1 MLQIYNNLT
10 RQKETFKPLVDGKV
24 SMYVCGVTTYDLCH
38 IGHARTYSSFDVI
51 NRYLRFRGYDVTYV
65 RNITDID
72 DKIIERSNENG
83 EAFNE
88 LTARFI
94 KEMYKDFDAIGLQ
107 RPDIEPTA
115 TGTMDG
121 IIEIIETLI
130 EKGYAYVTESGDVNY
145 YVPKFSNYG
154 KLSKQDLEQLNSGE
168 RVEVNSEKRDPMD
181 FALWKAAKPNEPTWN
196 SPWGKGRPGWHIEC
210 SAMSKECLGETFDIH
225 GGGSD
230 LQFPHHE
237 NEIAQ
242 SEAANGCQ
250 FARTWIH
257 TGMVQVDKEKMSK
270 SLGNFFTIR
279 DVLKEYRAESVRYF
293 LMNGHY
299 RSQLSYSQANLE
311 AADSSLERLYT
322 ALRGVDFSVVKSYQA
337 TSEELELL
345 SQAEAKF
352 IESMDDDFNV
362 PEVLPV
368 LFDLAKEVNRLKVTD
383 MPKAATIAVK
393 LKELAGVL
401 SLLQQDP
408 EEFLKSGVGDSDISD
423 AEIDDLIQQRLQARA
438 DKNWAKA
445 DEIRDKLNQLNIE
458 LEDGAEG
465 TSWRRK

>member
-38 IGHARTYSSFDVI
+38 IGHARTYASFDVI
-51 NRYLRFRGYDVTYV
+51 SRYLRFRGYDVTYV

-83 EAFNE
+83 EPFNE

-94 KEMYKDFDAIGLQ
+94 KEMYVDFDAIGLQ

-115 TGTMDG
+115 TGTIDG
-121 IIEIIETLI
+121 IIEIIKTLI

-145 YVPKFSNYG
+145 YVPKFDDYG
-154 KLSKQDLEQLNSGE
+154 KLSKQDLSQLNSGE

-181 FALWKAAKPNEPTWN
+181 FALWKAAKPNEPSWD

-210 SAMSKECLGETFDIH
+210 SAMSKKCLGDTFDIH

-242 SEAANGCQ
+242 SEAANGCT
-250 FARTWIH
+250 FANTWIH

-279 DVLKEYRAESVRYF
+279 DVLQEYRAESVRYF

-299 RSQLSYSQANLE
+299 RSQLSYSEANLQ
-311 AADSSLERLYT
+311 AADASLERLYN
-322 ALRGVDFSVVKSYQA
+322 ALRGVDWSLA
-337 TSEELELL
+337 TDEKLETLE
-345 SQAEAKF
+345 QAEARF

-368 LFDLAKEVNRLKVTD
+368 LFDLAKEVNRLKAID
-383 MPKAATIAVK
+383 MAKAATTAVK

-408 EEFLKSGVGDSDISD
+408 EEFLKSGAGGSEVSD
-423 AEIDDLIQQRLQARA
+423 AEIDELIQQRLQARA

-445 DEIRDKLNQLNIE
+445 DEIRDKLNELNIE
-458 LEDGAEG
+458 LEDGANG

>member
-38 IGHARTYSSFDVI
+38 IGHARTYASFDVI
-51 NRYLRFRGYDVTYV
+51 SRYLRFRGYDVTYV

-83 EAFNE
+83 EPFNE

-94 KEMYKDFDAIGLQ
+94 KEMYVDFDAIGLQ

-130 EKGYAYVTESGDVNY
+130 EKDYAYVTESGDVNY
-145 YVPKFSNYG
+145 YVPKFDDYG
-154 KLSKQDLEQLNSGE
+154 KLSKQDLSQLNSGE

-181 FALWKAAKPNEPTWN
+181 FALWKAAKPNEPSWD

-210 SAMSKECLGETFDIH
+210 SAMSKKCLGDTFDIH

-242 SEAANGCQ
+242 SEAANGCT
-250 FARTWIH
+250 FANTWIH

-279 DVLKEYRAESVRYF
+279 DVLQEYRAESVRYF

-299 RSQLSYSQANLE
+299 RSQLSYSEANLQ
-311 AADSSLERLYT
+311 AADASLERLYN
-322 ALRGVDFSVVKSYQA
+322 ALRGVDWSLVTDEK
-337 TSEELELL
+337 LETLER
-345 SQAEAKF
+345 AEARF
-352 IESMDDDFNV
+352 IKSMDDDFNV

-368 LFDLAKEVNRLKVTD
+368 LFDLAKEVNRLKAID
-383 MPKAATIAVK
+383 MAKAATIAVK

-401 SLLQQDP
+401 SLLQHDP
-408 EEFLKSGVGDSDISD
+408 EEFLKSGARDSEVSD

-445 DEIRDKLNQLNIE
+445 DEIRDKLNELNIE
-458 LEDGAEG
+458 LEDGANG

>member
-10 RQKETFKPLVDGKV
+10 RQKEPFKPMVEGKV

-51 NRYLRFRGYDVTYV
+51 SRYFRFKGYDVTYV

-72 DKIIERSNENG
+72 DNIIKRANENG
-83 EAFNE
+83 EAFDE
-88 LTARFI
+88 LTKRFI
-94 KEMYKDFDAIGLQ
+94 AEMYKDFDAIGLQ
-107 RPDIEPTA
+107 RPDIEPRA

-121 IIEIIETLI
+121 IIQMTQILI
-130 EKGYAYVTESGDVNY
+130 EKGAAYATDNGDVY
-145 YVPKFSNYG
+145 FHVPAFKGYG
-154 KLSKQDLEQLNSGE
+154 KLSKQDLTQLNAGE
-168 RVEVNSEKRDPMD
+168 RVDVNDIKKDPMD
-181 FALWKAAKPNEPTWN
+181 FALWKSSKPGEPSWD

-210 SAMSKECLGETFDIH
+210 SAMSKKCLGDTFDIH

-242 SEAANGCQ
+242 SECANDST
-250 FARTWIH
+250 FARVWIH

-279 DVLKEYRAESVRYF
+279 DVLKQYRPESVRYF
-293 LMNGHY
+293 LMSGHY
-299 RSQLSYSQANLE
+299 RSQLSYTQANLE
-311 AADSSLERLYT
+311 SADASLERLYN
-322 ALRGVDFSVVKSYQA
+322 ALRGVD
-337 TSEELELL
+337 L
-345 SQAEAKF
+345 SQSSNDKLDILEQAKARF
-352 IESMDDDFNV
+352 IEAMDDDFNV
-362 PEVLPV
+362 PEAMPV
-368 LFDLAKEVNRLKVTD
+368 LFDLSKEVNRLKATD
-383 MPKAATIAVK
+383 MPTAATIAIK

-408 EEFLKSGVGDSDISD
+408 ETFLKSGAGADDVSDE
-423 AEIDDLIQQRLQARA
+423 EIDALIQQRLQARA
-438 DKNWAKA
+438 DKNWALA
-445 DEIRDKLNQLNIE
+445 DEIRDKLHAMDIE
-458 LEDGAEG
+458 LEDAAGG

>member
-10 RQKETFKPLVDGKV
+10 RQKETFKPLVEGKV

-72 DKIIERSNENG
+72 DNIIKRANEND
-83 EAFNE
+83 EAFDS
-88 LTARFI
+88 LTERFI
-94 KEMYKDFDAIGLQ
+94 GEMYADFDAIGLQ

-121 IIEIIETLI
+121 IIQMIEILI
-130 EKGYAYVTESGDVNY
+130 EKGFAYVAEDGDVNY
-145 YVPKFSNYG
+145 YVPSFDEYG
-154 KLSKQDLEQLNSGE
+154 KLSKQDLEQLNAGE
-168 RVEVNSEKRDPMD
+168 RIDVNSAKKDPAD
-181 FALWKAAKPNEPTWN
+181 FALWKAAKPNEPTWD

-210 SAMSKECLGETFDIH
+210 SAMSKECLGDTFDIH

-279 DVLKEYRAESVRYF
+279 DVLTQYRAESVRYF

-311 AADSSLERLYT
+311 AADASLERLYT
-322 ALRGVDFSVVKSYQA
+322 ALRGVDFSKA
-337 TSEELELL
+337 TDNKLELL
-345 SQAEAKF
+345 DKAEAKF
-352 IESMDDDFNV
+352 IQSMDDDFNV

-368 LFDLAKEVNRLKVTD
+368 LFDLAKEVNRLKATD
-383 MPKAATIAVK
+383 MVQAATIAVK
-393 LKELAGVL
+393 LKDLASVL

-408 EEFLKSGVGDSDISD
+408 EEFLKSGAVESDVSD

-438 DKNWAKA
+438 DKDWAKA
-445 DEIRDKLNQLNIE
+445 DEIRDRLSELNIE
-458 LEDGAEG
+458 LEDGAGG

>member
-10 RQKETFKPLVDGKV
+10 RQKETFKPLVESKV

-88 LTARFI
+88 LTERFI
-94 KEMYKDFDAIGLQ
+94 QEMYKDFDAIGLQ

-121 IIEIIETLI
+121 IIKIIETLI
-130 EKGYAYVTESGDVNY
+130 EKDYAYVTESGDVNY
-145 YVPKFSNYG
+145 YVPKFDDYG

-181 FALWKAAKPNEPTWN
+181 FALWKAAKPNEPTWD

-210 SAMSKECLGETFDIH
+210 SAMSKECLGDTFDIH

-279 DVLKEYRAESVRYF
+279 DVLTQYRAESVRYF

-311 AADSSLERLYT
+311 AADASLERLYT
-322 ALRGVDFSVVKSYQA
+322 ALRGVDLAQA
-337 TSEELELL
+337 VNKEFELITK
-345 SQAEAKF
+345 AEAKF
-352 IESMDDDFNV
+352 VESMDDDFNV

-368 LFDLAKEVNRLKVTD
+368 LFDLAKEINRLKATD
-383 MPKAATIAVK
+383 MVQAATIAVK
-393 LKELAGVL
+393 LKELASVL

-408 EEFLKSGVGDSDISD
+408 EEFLKSGAGESGVSDE
-423 AEIDDLIQQRLQARA
+423 EIDDLIQQRLQARA
-438 DKNWAKA
+438 DKDWAKA
-445 DEIRDKLNQLNIE
+445 DEIRDRLNELNIE
-458 LEDGAEG
+458 LEDGASG

>member
-1 MLQIYNNLT
+1 MLRIYNNLT

-51 NRYLRFRGYDVTYV
+51 NRYLRFKGYDVTYV

-72 DKIIERSNENG
+72 DNIIKRANENN
-83 EAFNE
+83 EAFDT
-88 LTARFI
+88 LTARFTQ
-94 KEMYKDFDAIGLQ
+94 EMYQDFDAIGLR

-115 TGTMDG
+115 TGTMAE
-121 IIEIIETLI
+121 IIEMIETLI
-130 EKGYAYVTESGDVNY
+130 EKEYAYVADDGDVNY
-145 YVPKFSNYG
+145 YVPKFEGYG
-154 KLSKQDLEQLNSGE
+154 KLSKQDLDQLNAGE
-168 RVEVNSEKRDPMD
+168 RISVNSAKKDPAD
-181 FALWKAAKPNEPTWN
+181 FALWKSAKPNEPTWD

-210 SAMSKECLGETFDIH
+210 SAMSKKCLGETFDIH

-242 SEAANGCQ
+242 SEAANGCV
-250 FARTWIH
+250 FANTWIH
-257 TGMVQVDKEKMSK
+257 TGMVQVDAEKMSK

-279 DVLKEYRAESVRYF
+279 DVLQQYRPESVRYF

-299 RSQLSYSQANLE
+299 RSQLSYTEANLQ
-311 AADSSLERLYT
+311 AADAGLERLYN
-322 ALRGVDFSVVKSYQA
+322 ALRGVDLSLA
-337 TSEELELL
+337 TVGSLELL
-345 SQAEAKF
+345 DKAHAKF
-352 IESMDDDFNV
+352 VESMDDDFNV

-368 LFDLAKEVNRLKVTD
+368 LFDLAKEVNRLKDTD
-383 MPKAATIAVK
+383 MPKAATISVK
-393 LKELAGVL
+393 LKELANVL

-408 EEFLKSGVGDSDISD
+408 ESFLKSASNASDVSD
-423 AEIDDLIQQRLQARA
+423 QEIDDLVAKRVQARI
-438 DKNWAKA
+438 DKDWALS
-445 DEIRDKLNQLNIE
+445 DEIRDKLNELKIE
-458 LEDGAEG
+458 VEDSAGK

>member
-38 IGHARTYSSFDVI
+38 IGHARTYASFDVI
-51 NRYLRFRGYDVTYV
+51 SRYLRFKGFDVTYV

-83 EAFNE
+83 EVFNE

-94 KEMYKDFDAIGLQ
+94 QEMYVDFDAIGLQ
-107 RPDIEPTA
+107 RPDLEPTA

-130 EKGYAYVTESGDVNY
+130 EKDYAYVTESGDVNY
-145 YVPKFSNYG
+145 YVPKFKDYG
-154 KLSKQDLEQLNSGE
+154 KLSKQDLEQLNTGE
-168 RVEVNSEKRDPMD
+168 RVAVNSEKRDPMD
-181 FALWKAAKPNEPTWN
+181 FALWKAAKPNEPTWD

-210 SAMSKECLGETFDIH
+210 SAMSKKCLGETFDIH

-242 SEAANGCQ
+242 SEAANGCT
-250 FARTWIH
+250 FANTWIH
-257 TGMVQVDKEKMSK
+257 TGMVQVDAEKMSK

-279 DVLKEYRAESVRYF
+279 DVLQQYRPESVRYF

-299 RSQLSYSQANLE
+299 RSQLSYTEANLQ
-311 AADSSLERLYT
+311 AADASLERLYT
-322 ALRGVDFSVVKSYQA
+322 ALRGVDLTLASG
-337 TSEELELL
+337 EEIDLL
-345 SQAEAKF
+345 TQAEAKF
-352 IESMDDDFNV
+352 VESMDDDFNV

-368 LFDLAKEVNRLKVTD
+368 LFDLAKEVNRLKATD
-383 MPKAATIAVK
+383 MPKAATIAIK

-408 EEFLKSGVGDSDISD
+408 EEFLKSGSGDSDVSD
-423 AEIDDLIQQRLQARA
+423 AEIDDLIQQRLQART
-438 DKNWAKA
+438 DKDWAKA
-445 DEIRDKLNQLNIE
+445 DEIRDKLNELNIE
-458 LEDGAEG
+458 LEDGASG

>member
-10 RQKETFKPLVDGKV
+10 RQKETFKPLQDGKV

-38 IGHARTYSSFDVI
+38 IGHARTYAAFDVI
-51 NRYLRFRGYDVTYV
+51 NRYLKFRGYEVTYV

-72 DKIIERSNENG
+72 DKIINRANENG
-83 EAFNE
+83 EAFDK

-94 KEMYKDFDAIGLQ
+94 NEMYHDFDAIGLQ

-115 TGTMDG
+115 TGTMA
-121 IIEIIETLI
+121 EIIDMIEQLI
-130 EKGYAYVTESGDVNY
+130 EKDFAYVTEDGDVNY
-145 YVPKFSNYG
+145 YVPKFAEYG
-154 KLSKQDLEQLNSGE
+154 KLSKQDLDQLNAGE
-168 RVEVNSEKRDPMD
+168 RVGVSQQKRDPMD
-181 FALWKAAKPNEPTWN
+181 FALWKAAKPNEPTWD
-196 SPWGKGRPGWHIEC
+196 SPWGAGRPGWHIEC
-210 SAMSKECLGETFDIH
+210 SAMSKKCLGDTFDIH

-279 DVLKEYRAESVRYF
+279 DVLTEYRAESVRYF

-299 RSQLSYSQANLE
+299 RSQLSYSEANLE
-311 AADSSLERLYT
+311 AADASLERLYT
-322 ALRGVDFSVVKSYQA
+322 ALRGVDFSKATKDSFEIIEQA
-337 TSEELELL
+337 K
-345 SQAEAKF
+345 AKF
-352 IESMDDDFNV
+352 IAAMDDDFNV

-368 LFDLAKEVNRLKVTD
+368 LFDLAKEVNRLKSTD
-383 MPKAATIAVK
+383 MPQAATIAIT
-393 LKELAGVL
+393 LKQLAEVL

-408 EEFLKSGVGDSDISD
+408 EEFLKSGAGQNDVSDQ
-423 AEIDDLIQQRLQARA
+423 EIDQLIEQRLQART
-438 DKNWAKA
+438 DKNWALA
-445 DEIRDKLNQLNIE
+445 DEIRDKLNELNIE
-458 LEDGAEG
+458 LEDGAGG